1 MEMGAIRDEDLGA
14 NKFLP
19 GYTREIPRRLIR
31 CLNDSGVRYYIQ
43 HEPDSNKLVQE
54 SVDLVGFVHTAVI
67 RAGKQ
72 RLLAVVPN
80 GCDIDLKKFGTLVG
94 ERARLE
100 TEDEFKWLFP
110 DCALGAVPP
119 FGNLYG
125 LATWLDTSLTKTA
138 EISFLAGTFID
149 AIKLSY
155 SAYAEVVGPR
165 IGKFGANSGR
175 RRAHPSNLRVKANN
189 HR

>member
-1 MEMGAIRDEDLGA
+1 MELGAIRDEDLGA
-14 NKFLP
+14 NKLIP
-19 GYTREIPRRLIR
+19 GYTKEIPRRLIR
-31 CLNDSGVRYYIQ
+31 CLNASGVRYCIL
-43 HEPDSNKLVQE
+43 HEPDSNRVVQK

-80 GCDIDLKKFGTLVG
+80 GCNIDLKKFGTLIG
-94 ERARLE
+94 EPARLE

-125 LATWLDTSLTKTA
+125 LPTWLGSSLTKTA
-138 EISFLAGTFID
+138 EIAFLAGTLVD
-149 AIKLSY
+149 VIKLSY
-155 SAYAEVVGPR
+155 SAYAEVVRPR
-165 IGKFGANSGR
+165 IGKF
-175 RRAHPSNLRVKANN
+175 
-189 HR
+189 

>member
-14 NKFLP
+14 NKLLA
-19 GYTREIPRRLIR
+19 GYTKEIPRRLIR
-31 CLNDSGVRYYIQ
+31 CLNDHGERYYIL

-67 RAGKQ
+67 RSGKQ

-80 GCDIDLKKFGTLVG
+80 GCDIDLKKFGTLLG
-94 ERARLE
+94 KPARLE

-110 DCALGAVPP
+110 DCALGALPP

-138 EISFLAGTFID
+138 EIAFLAGTSID
-149 AIKLSY
+149 VIQLSY
-155 SAYAEVVGPR
+155 SAYAGVVRPR
-165 IGKFGANSGR
+165 TGKFGTKYGESK
-175 RRAHPSNLRVKANN
+175 RALKA
-189 HR
+189 R

>member
-1 MEMGAIRDEDLGA
+1 MEMSAIRDEDPGA
-14 NKFLP
+14 SKFLP
-19 GYTREIPRRLIR
+19 GYTKEIPRRLIR
-31 CLNDSGVRYYIQ
+31 CLNDSGLHYYIQ
-43 HEPDSNKLVQE
+43 HEPDSNRLVQE

-80 GCDIDLKKFGTLVG
+80 GCNIDLKKFGTLIG
-94 ERARLE
+94 EPARLE

-125 LATWLDTSLTKTA
+125 LATWLDTCLTKTA

-155 SAYAEVVGPR
+155 SDYADVVGPR
-165 IGKFGANSGR
+165 IGKFGAKSAENK
-175 RRAHPSNLRVKANN
+175 RALKA
-189 HR
+189 R

>member
-14 NKFLP
+14 NKFLS
-19 GYTREIPRRLIR
+19 GYTKEIPRRLIR

-43 HEPDSNKLVQE
+43 HEADSNRLVQE

-80 GCDIDLKKFGTLVG
+80 GCNIDLKKFGTLIG
-94 ERARLE
+94 EPARLE

-125 LATWLDTSLTKTA
+125 LPTWLGSSLTKTA
-138 EISFLAGTFID
+138 EIAFLAGTLVD
-149 AIKLSY
+149 VIKLSY
-155 SAYAEVVGPR
+155 SAYAEVVRPR
-165 IGKFGANSGR
+165 IGKF
-175 RRAHPSNLRVKANN
+175 
-189 HR
+189 

>member
-14 NKFLP
+14 NKFLL
-19 GYTREIPRRLIR
+19 GFTKEIPRRLIR
-31 CLNDSGVRYYIQ
+31 CLNDNDVRYYIQ
-43 HEPDSNKLVQE
+43 HEPDSNRLAQK

-80 GCDIDLKKFGTLVG
+80 GCDIDLKKFGTLMG
-94 ERARLE
+94 EPARLE

-125 LATWLDTSLTKTA
+125 LATWLDTSLTKAA

-155 SAYAEVVGPR
+155 SDYAEVVGPK
-165 IGKFGANSGR
+165 IGKFGAKYGESK
-175 RRAHPSNLRVKANN
+175 RALNAQ
-189 HR
+189 

>member
-14 NKFLP
+14 NKLLP
-19 GYTREIPRRLIR
+19 GYTKEIPRRLIR

-54 SVDLVGFVHTAVI
+54 SDDLVGFVHTAVI

-94 ERARLE
+94 EPARLE

-138 EISFLAGTFID
+138 EIAFLAGTIID

-165 IGKFGANSGR
+165 VGKFGAKSGESK
-175 RRAHPSNLRVKANN
+175 RALKA
-189 HR
+189 R

>member
-1 MEMGAIRDEDLGA
+1 MELGAIRDEDLGT
-14 NKFLP
+14 NKLIP
-19 GYTREIPRRLIR
+19 GYTKEIPRRLIR
-31 CLNDSGVRYYIQ
+31 CLNDSGVRYCIL
-43 HEPDSNKLVQE
+43 HEPDSNRVVQE

-80 GCDIDLKKFGTLVG
+80 GCNIDLKKFGTLIG
-94 ERARLE
+94 EPARLE

-125 LATWLDTSLTKTA
+125 LPTWLGSSLTKTA
-138 EISFLAGTFID
+138 EIAFLAGTLVD
-149 AIKLSY
+149 VIKLSY
-155 SAYAEVVGPR
+155 SAYAEVVRPR
-165 IGKFGANSGR
+165 IGKF
-175 RRAHPSNLRVKANN
+175 
-189 HR
+189 

>member
-14 NKFLP
+14 SRLLP
-19 GYTREIPRRLIR
+19 GYTKEIPRRLIR
-31 CLNDSGVRYYIQ
+31 FLNDSGVRYCIQ
-43 HEPDSNKLVQE
+43 HEPDSNRLVQE
-54 SVDLVGFVHTAVI
+54 SVDLAGFVHIAVI

-80 GCDIDLKKFGTLVG
+80 GCDIDLKKFGTLIG
-94 ERARLE
+94 EPGRLE

-138 EISFLAGTFID
+138 DISFLAGTFID
-149 AIKLSY
+149 AIKLTY

-165 IGKFGANSGR
+165 IGKFGAKYGDSK
-175 RRAHPSNLRVKANN
+175 RAPKA
-189 HR
+189 R

>member
-14 NKFLP
+14 NKLLP
-19 GYTREIPRRLIR
+19 GYKKEIPRRLIR
-31 CLNDSGVRYYIQ
+31 CLNDSGVRYHIQ
-43 HEPDSNKLVQE
+43 HEPDSNRLVQE
-54 SVDLVGFVHTAVI
+54 SVDLVGVVHTAVI

-80 GCDIDLKKFGTLVG
+80 GCDIDLKKFGALMG
-94 ERARLE
+94 EPARLE

-125 LATWLDTSLTKTA
+125 LATWLDSSLPKTA
-138 EISFLAGTFID
+138 EIAFLAGTLID
-149 AIKLSY
+149 VIKLSY
-155 SAYAEVVGPR
+155 SGYAEVVGPR
-165 IGKFGANSGR
+165 IGKFGTKSGESK
-175 RRAHPSNLRVKANN
+175 RALKER
-189 HR
+189 

>member
-14 NKFLP
+14 NKFLS
-19 GYTREIPRRLIR
+19 GYSKEIPRRLIR

-43 HEPDSNKLVQE
+43 HEADSNRLVRE

-72 RLLAVVPN
+72 RLLAVGPN
-80 GCDIDLKKFGTLVG
+80 GGDIDLKKFGTLIG

-125 LATWLDTSLTKTA
+125 LATWLDTSLTKTV

-165 IGKFGANSGR
+165 IGKFGANTDRAKER
-175 RRAHPSNLRVKANN
+175 RRRG
-189 HR
+189 RGR